1 MSRWLSKSANINEDD
16 MPKIVS
22 LVVKGSSDSAH
33 EALQNIVTYVARVDE
48 QSNNTIEL

>member
-1 MSRWLSKSANINEDD
+1 MSQWLSKSANINEDD

-22 LVVKGSSDSAH
+22 LVAKGSSDSAH

-48 QSNNTIEL
+48 QNEMIL